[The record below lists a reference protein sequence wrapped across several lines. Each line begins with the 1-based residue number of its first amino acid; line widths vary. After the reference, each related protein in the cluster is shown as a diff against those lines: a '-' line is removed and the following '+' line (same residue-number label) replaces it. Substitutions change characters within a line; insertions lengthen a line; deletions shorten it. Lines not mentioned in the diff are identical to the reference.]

1 MLRYSCCI
9 SNRSY
14 EAKQPSFYR
23 EQRRVSSDRITLC
36 SGGGGATAVV
46 SSSRLRDLVFVVNPQ
61 GANGRTA
68 KEWKK
73 LLPYLRS
80 RLGEDCNICESLT
93 SGPSHAIDITREA
106 IRDGADA
113 VIAVGGDG
121 TLHEVVNGFFWE
133 GKPVGN
139 LNSETSHSAALGVSC
154 LNRLFF
160 LLCILRFIRKNDP
173 CEAVDRIAKGIR
185 SRVDVGVIDQEGR
198 DSHYFINVADVHLS
212 AKAGFYASKYKKF
225 GSLCYVI
232 GALQAF
238 MGHDNRDMRIKVN
251 GGEWEIYPQVTAL
264 CVGNA
269 NYFGGGMK
277 ITPNASPGNGNLE
290 VVVLQDFK
298 WYDFILKL
306 HRLYNGTHLSVN
318 NVSSR
323 SVQSIEV
330 EEVSE
335 SGSIYVQSDGEHL
348 GFLPRKFQLVRI
360 LGSHPRDP
368 GSSTGNG
375 AFFFVFYYSKPDS
388 GSANQE
394 LKNPYSLEFLSLF
407 RSYRLPF
414 SKLRS
419 QLLVRPLLESRL
431 RGYCTSSSSEKIVA
445 SVLFERLRV
454 VIPKPDPTV
463 YAFQEFKFNWQQQ
476 FRRRYPDEFLDIA
489 KNRAKGEYQMDYVPA
504 PRITE
509 ADKTNDRKSLYRA
522 LDKKLYLLVFGK
534 PFGATS
540 DKPVWHFPEKVYD
553 SEPTLRKCAESALK
567 SVLGDL
573 THTYFVGNAPM
584 AHMAIQPTEETP
596 DLPSYKRFF
605 FKCSVV
611 AASKYNIS
619 NCEDF
624 VWVTKDELLE
634 FFPEQ
639 ADFFNKMII
648 S

>member
-14 EAKQPSFYR
+14 EAKHPPFLR
-23 EQRRVSSDRITLC
+23 AQRRVSSGRITLC
-36 SGGGGATAVV
+36 SGGGGGGATAVV

-61 GANGRTA
+61 GGGSMEMEIDFVLGANGRTA

-93 SGPSHAIDITREA
+93 SVPSHAIDITREA

-139 LNSETSHSAALGVSC
+139 LNSEASHSAALADSV
-154 LNRLFF
+154 
-160 LLCILRFIRKNDP
+160 RKNDP
-173 CEAVDRIAKGIR
+173 CEAVERIAKGIR

-225 GSLCYVI
+225 GNLCYVI

-251 GGEWEIYPQVTAL
+251 GGEWEVYPQVTAL

-269 NYFGGGMK
+269 KYFGGGVK
-277 ITPNASPGNGNLE
+277 ITPNADPGNGNLE

-306 HRLYNGTHLSVN
+306 HKLYNGTHLSVN

-330 EEVSE
+330 EEISE

-348 GFLPRKFQLVRI
+348 GFLPRKFQVL
-360 LGSHPRDP
+360 P
-368 GSSTGNG
+368 GN
-375 AFFFVFYYSKPDS
+375 
-388 GSANQE
+388 
-394 LKNPYSLEFLSLF
+394 LF
-407 RSYRLPF
+407 RYLYGRIDKIRCSLAGQDTRLSPERPGEMQR
-414 SKLRS
+414 LRS
-419 QLLVRPLLESRL
+419 QLLARPLLEESRL
-431 RGYCTSSSSEKIVA
+431 RGYCTSSSSEKMVA

-504 PRITE
+504 PRVTE
-509 ADKTNDRKSLYRA
+509 ADKNNDKKSLYRA
-522 LDKKLYLLVFGK
+522 LDKKLYLLIFGK

-584 AHMAIQPTEETP
+584 AHLAIQPTEETP

-624 VWVTKDELLE
+624 LWVTKDELLE

>member
-23 EQRRVSSDRITLC
+23 AQRRVCSGRIITLC
-36 SGGGGATAVV
+36 SGGGATAV
-46 SSSRLRDLVFVVNPQ
+46 SSPRLRDLVFVVNPQ

-73 LLPYLRS
+73 LLPYLRT

-133 GKPVGN
+133 GKPVCN
-139 LNSETSHSAALGVSC
+139 LNSEGSHSAALGLIPLGTGSDFA
-154 LNRLFF
+154 RTFGW
-160 LLCILRFIRKNDP
+160 KNDP
-173 CEAVDRIAKGIR
+173 CEAVERIAKGMPLNTFQELGLNSSCVIMFSYDMMIPHNLHYSGIR

-238 MGHDNRDMRIKVN
+238 MGHHNRDMRIKVN
-251 GGEWEIYPQVTAL
+251 GGEWEVYPQVTAL

-269 NYFGGGMK
+269 KYFGGGMK

-306 HRLYNGTHLSVN
+306 HKLYNGTHLSVN

-348 GFLPRKFQLVRI
+348 GFLPRKFQVL
-360 LGSHPRDP
+360 P
-368 GSSTGNG
+368 G
-375 AFFFVFYYSKPDS
+375 
-388 GSANQE
+388 
-394 LKNPYSLEFLSLF
+394 
-407 RSYRLPF
+407 
-414 SKLRS
+414 
-419 QLLVRPLLESRL
+419 
-431 RGYCTSSSSEKIVA
+431 
-445 SVLFERLRV
+445 
-454 VIPKPDPTV
+454 
-463 YAFQEFKFNWQQQ
+463 
-476 FRRRYPDEFLDIA
+476 
-489 KNRAKGEYQMDYVPA
+489 
-504 PRITE
+504 
-509 ADKTNDRKSLYRA
+509 
-522 LDKKLYLLVFGK
+522 
-534 PFGATS
+534 
-540 DKPVWHFPEKVYD
+540 
-553 SEPTLRKCAESALK
+553 
-567 SVLGDL
+567 
-573 THTYFVGNAPM
+573 
-584 AHMAIQPTEETP
+584 AI
-596 DLPSYKRFF
+596 DM
-605 FKCSVV
+605 
-611 AASKYNIS
+611 IS
-619 NCEDF
+619 
-624 VWVTKDELLE
+624 
-634 FFPEQ
+634 
-639 ADFFNKMII
+639 
-648 S
+648 

>member
-93 SGPSHAIDITREA
+93 SGPSHAIDITREVSGSEKLYIALIGYIFSYHHVALYQA

-139 LNSETSHSAALGVSC
+139 LNSETSHSAALGLIPLGTGSDFA
-154 LNRLFF
+154 RTFGW
-160 LLCILRFIRKNDP
+160 KNDP

-251 GGEWEIYPQVTAL
+251 GGEWEVYPQVTAL

-269 NYFGGGMK
+269 KYFGGGMK

-306 HRLYNGTHLSVN
+306 HKLYNGTHLSVN

-348 GFLPRKFQLVRI
+348 GFLPRKFQVL
-360 LGSHPRDP
+360 P
-368 GSSTGNG
+368 G
-375 AFFFVFYYSKPDS
+375 
-388 GSANQE
+388 
-394 LKNPYSLEFLSLF
+394 
-407 RSYRLPF
+407 
-414 SKLRS
+414 
-419 QLLVRPLLESRL
+419 
-431 RGYCTSSSSEKIVA
+431 
-445 SVLFERLRV
+445 
-454 VIPKPDPTV
+454 
-463 YAFQEFKFNWQQQ
+463 
-476 FRRRYPDEFLDIA
+476 
-489 KNRAKGEYQMDYVPA
+489 
-504 PRITE
+504 
-509 ADKTNDRKSLYRA
+509 
-522 LDKKLYLLVFGK
+522 
-534 PFGATS
+534 
-540 DKPVWHFPEKVYD
+540 
-553 SEPTLRKCAESALK
+553 
-567 SVLGDL
+567 
-573 THTYFVGNAPM
+573 
-584 AHMAIQPTEETP
+584 AI
-596 DLPSYKRFF
+596 DM
-605 FKCSVV
+605 
-611 AASKYNIS
+611 IS
-619 NCEDF
+619 
-624 VWVTKDELLE
+624 
-634 FFPEQ
+634 
-639 ADFFNKMII
+639 
-648 S
+648 